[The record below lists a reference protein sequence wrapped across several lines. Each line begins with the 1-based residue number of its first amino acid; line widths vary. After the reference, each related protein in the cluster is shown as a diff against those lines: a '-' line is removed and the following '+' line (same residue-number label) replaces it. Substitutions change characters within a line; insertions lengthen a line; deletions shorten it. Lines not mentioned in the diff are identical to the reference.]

1 VKIVIIVLCL
11 ISVSLLFSTIINIP
25 DDQPTIQAGID
36 ISVESDTVLVQPGT
50 YIENINYN
58 GKNITVASL
67 FLTLQDTLYINQ
79 TIIEGNQY
87 EDIIIFENEEDT
99 TSVLTGFTIKDGNTG
114 IKCINSNPRLINLHI
129 SNNEEHGIY
138 LFNFQSIISNV
149 CSYNN
154 GYWYDIDGVGIY
166 IENSIL
172 LINETSVYN
181 NTAAGLEPFSAC
193 KGTGIA
199 IINSEVVIK
208 NSHIE
213 ENGNADF
220 GAGIYCSYSTLDLDN
235 VTLKSNDGGGIWISN
250 SDTTIKNSILS
261 DNYYANG
268 NAIHFG
274 SIVPR
279 TLLLENCLIRNNHST
294 VYGGAI
300 HFCDNS
306 TLIINS
312 STISNNISSSGGAIF
327 TGLNAEIIINNSIL
341 WQNIPQEI
349 YRSTYIDDPVDVY
362 VSYSCITNGETGID
376 LTGFGN
382 LYWLSG
388 NIVFDPLFIN
398 PEENDYHLQD
408 SSSCVGAGIDTINIG
423 ELTLVTPEF
432 DLEGNSRPNP
442 IGSMPDMGAFEN
454 QYGEPQVSSD
464 NLESQKPYCGLNNY
478 PNPFNPTTTIE
489 FSLQHNSNTELSI
502 YNIKGQKIKNLV
514 NNELISGQ
522 HSIIWSGDDD
532 NGKLVSSGVY
542 FYKLYV
548 NGKTVS
554 VKKCLLLK

>member
-1 VKIVIIVLCL
+1 MKCIFLLIISSMFSIL
-11 ISVSLLFSTIINIP
+11 VSSIIHIP
-25 DDQPTIQAGID
+25 ADQPTIQAGID

-199 IINSEVVIK
+199 IINSEVEIK

-235 VTLKSNDGGGIWISN
+235 VTVKSNDGGGIWISN

-274 SIVPR
+274 SIEPR

-349 YRSTYIDDPVDVY
+349 YRSTYVDDPVDVY

-388 NIVFDPLFIN
+388 NIIFDPLFIN
-398 PEENDYHLQD
+398 PEENDYHLQN
-408 SSSCVGAGIDTINIG
+408 SSSCIGAGIDTINIG
-423 ELTLVTPEF
+423 DLTLVAPEF
-432 DLEGNSRPNP
+432 DLDENSRPNP
-442 IGSMPDMGAFEN
+442 TGSMPDIGVYEN
-454 QYGEPQVSSD
+454 PLGEPQVSTD
-464 NLESQKPYCGLNNY
+464 NFVQQIIDPLLMNF
-478 PNPFNPTTTIE
+478 PNPFNPSTTIN
-489 FSLQHNSNTELSI
+489 FSLQNNSTIELSVF
-502 YNIKGQKIKNLV
+502 NTKGQRIQTIAQ
-514 NNELISGQ
+514 NEFTKGS
-522 HSIIWSGDDD
+522 HSIIWYGVDES
-532 NGKLVSSGVY
+532 NNPVSSGIY
-542 FYKLYV
+542 YYKLRV
-548 NGKTVS
+548 NGKTEA